1 MKKWLVVAVIVSV
14 PVLGLAA
21 AATAES
27 LYCEGYGFYYEKGF
41 GNGEPS
47 GYPSSRLIEIN
58 KKKKT
63 IKIEVELSS
72 NKTVSY
78 TDDGKIIVA
87 ELPINKEIYGS
98 IVNTETINLNQYTG
112 EIRGIYMLENNKM
125 YSSFEGKCK
134 KAKKAF

>member
-1 MKKWLVVAVIVSV
+1 MKKWLVVAVIVLV

-21 AATAES
+21 TTTAES
-27 LYCEGYGFYYEKGF
+27 LYCEGHGFYYEKGF

-58 KKKKT
+58 KKNNT
-63 IKIEVELSS
+63 IKIEVELGGK
-72 NKTVSY
+72 KTVSY

-87 ELPINKEIYGS
+87 EIPIYKEIYGS
-98 IVNTETINLNQYTG
+98 IVNSETINLNQYTG
-112 EIRGIYMLENNKM
+112 EMRGIYMLENQKM

>member
-1 MKKWLVVAVIVSV
+1 MRTLLLAVTIS
-14 PVLGLAA
+14 LAA
-21 AATAES
+21 SVATGET
-27 LYCEGYGFYYEKGF
+27 LYCEGHGFYYEKGF

-63 IKIEVELSS
+63 IKIDVEVGG
-72 NKTVSY
+72 NKTVPY
-78 TDDGKIIVA
+78 TDDDKIIAA
-87 ELPINKEIYGS
+87 EIPINKEVYGS
-98 IVNTETINLNQYTG
+98 VVNSESINLNQYTG
-112 EIRGIYMLENNKM
+112 EIRGIYLLENQKM